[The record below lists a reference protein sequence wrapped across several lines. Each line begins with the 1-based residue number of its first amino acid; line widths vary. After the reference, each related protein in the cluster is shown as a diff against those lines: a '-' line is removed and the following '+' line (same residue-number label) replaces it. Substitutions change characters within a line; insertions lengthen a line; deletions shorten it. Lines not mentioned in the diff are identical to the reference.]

1 MDRYAVL
8 SEEGAQNV
16 ADMASFVVKS
26 MVKGEGIPLDHGQ
39 VLGDTV
45 PRSIDVNGTRNCV

>member
-1 MDRYAVL
+1 ML